1 MTTTPPQ
8 PKRILDDSVI
18 RATGYLIDGANMIPP
33 PPSRVKQIANAGHVW
48 RMSTRDSANSRDR
61 ERLGRVRYFHV
72 LLSNV
77 KWQRE
82 TGSGDKGYREIRP
95 RVAIQ
100 QECRIKWP
108 SEKSNLKKIEL
119 NVPWDAYVPINFTFC
134 LLFNFVLHVELPPSW
149 ASYRKKQWCKKLG
162 VAESYATSKP
172 QSVLVHSF
180 SLMMSTSFSRR

>member
-1 MTTTPPQ
+1 MFTVVTWITMTTIPQQ

-108 SEKSNLKKIEL
+108 SEKSNLKNRIKSSLRCLTVMFLSISHFVYYLTLMFTL
-119 NVPWDAYVPINFTFC
+119 NCHPVEQIKGKNNDAC
-134 LLFNFVLHVELPPSW
+134 
-149 ASYRKKQWCKKLG
+149 
-162 VAESYATSKP
+162 
-172 QSVLVHSF
+172 
-180 SLMMSTSFSRR
+180 